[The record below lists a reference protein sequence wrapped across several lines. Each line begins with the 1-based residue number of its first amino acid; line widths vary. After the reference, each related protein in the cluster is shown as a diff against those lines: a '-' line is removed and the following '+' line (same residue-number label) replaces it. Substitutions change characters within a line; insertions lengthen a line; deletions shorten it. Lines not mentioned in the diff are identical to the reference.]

1 MSIALG
7 SRINSHGRL
16 QPRAHRFSVY
26 RRARHRP
33 SAVGLLLLLLL
44 LLLTCTSSS
53 LVALLLGGLLL
64 VVGCSFRL
72 LLRPLLCAALLL
84 GTTTARRWGR
94 LVLLLRAGRLLPAA
108 YRVQRILLR
117 SALQRHRRYRRA
129 PVLLVQHACSGYRHR
144 YHRSTASARLFL
156 RGHGCC

>member
-1 MSIALG
+1 VSQVNRWQQQEDNVYRFGVTDKL
-7 SRINSHGRL
+7 SHGRL

-84 GTTTARRWGR
+84 RTTTARK
-94 LVLLLRAGRLLPAA
+94 
-108 YRVQRILLR
+108 
-117 SALQRHRRYRRA
+117 
-129 PVLLVQHACSGYRHR
+129 
-144 YHRSTASARLFL
+144 
-156 RGHGCC
+156 